1 MTNASNHENNKNHVP
16 TSNLEN
22 EVNLLKERLA
32 SQIMEQ
38 DELDLSN
45 IAEFVPAKKA
55 AALLGISLPTLYKFA
70 RTGFLQKYNLGSK
83 TFYQRSELLKAYKIK
98 SDDCTNE

>member
-1 MTNASNHENNKNHVP
+1 MTNGSNQENNKNHVP

-22 EVNLLKERLA
+22 EVSLLKQRLA

-38 DELDLSN
+38 DELDFSN

-70 RTGFLQKYNLGSK
+70 RTGLLQKHNLGSK
-83 TFYQRSELLKAYKIK
+83 TFYKRSELMKAYTIK
-98 SDDCTNE
+98 SDDSTNR